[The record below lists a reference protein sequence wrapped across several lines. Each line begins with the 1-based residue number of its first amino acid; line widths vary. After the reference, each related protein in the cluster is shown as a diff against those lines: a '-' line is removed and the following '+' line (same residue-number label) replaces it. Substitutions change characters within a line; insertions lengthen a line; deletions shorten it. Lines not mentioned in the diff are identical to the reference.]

1 MKSRKIILILIVA
14 IASTMGLA
22 ALQDNIFVENQFA
35 AENEFIDINEF
46 SSKVKTI
53 TVDMSDG
60 VGSGDRG

>member
-53 TVDMSDG
+53 TVGISDG
-60 VGSGDRG
+60 VGSIDNG